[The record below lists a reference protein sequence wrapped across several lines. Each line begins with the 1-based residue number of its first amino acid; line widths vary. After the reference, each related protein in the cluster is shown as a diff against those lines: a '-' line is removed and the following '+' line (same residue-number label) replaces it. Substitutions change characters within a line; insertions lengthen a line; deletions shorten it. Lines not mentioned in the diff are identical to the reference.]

1 MLDWFN
7 YYGHMCLT
15 FEMLGLSVFD
25 FMVRLLYM
33 TSFFRL
39 EFMYYSVYTSVY
51 YSEDISWMYLVWYV
65 WYILIV
71 ASFRNMLV
79 TSIIPLFYKWLHWR
93 SIQINYYGVEWSTCY
108 SDVIIAYQEIGISK
122 DYLWLSTVLLILEY
136 SDPRN
141 HSRTQSCLSLS
152 SSMRWQFL
160 FCQ

>member
-51 YSEDISWMYLVWYV
+51 YSEDIS
-65 WYILIV
+65 
-71 ASFRNMLV
+71 
-79 TSIIPLFYKWLHWR
+79 
-93 SIQINYYGVEWSTCY
+93 
-108 SDVIIAYQEIGISK
+108 
-122 DYLWLSTVLLILEY
+122 
-136 SDPRN
+136 
-141 HSRTQSCLSLS
+141 
-152 SSMRWQFL
+152 
-160 FCQ
+160 